1 MKLWKIGLYIIC
13 ILIILYLFFYMTT
26 EGFQSEVGSYVPP
39 SAFNGDPLIPPVTT
53 LNVSYN
59 GQYNETYLVAPN
71 IPNLPTFVPLHMDTL
86 NSDGTAAPN
95 MYASTH
101 GVNDYDYKPGQR
113 SFYANAYTFQDA
125 QAMCASFGAT
135 LATPGQ
141 LSIAAYLAG
150 YWLPFGW
157 ASDGNRYSIIPKNM
171 SYRFPKTMKWTIG
184 GSTSSSGS
192 ASASPYDSLR
202 LLKTGAL
209 PASSS
214 GAGSGSSGQLV
225 AFPICW
231 GVKPTQP
238 TMNVVDFNEM
248 EYSMFT
254 SDVISYVTQPTQSD
268 LLQTVFTPDQAV
280 YALQQTNYNINDGG
294 TNPARKFLIGDSGS
308 SGFANVNRE
317 IYKAA
322 VGSAQYNQDNI
333 NLTLEPCKILLNT
346 FNNFQAQFNALRK
359 VMSDVSGGVIA
370 MQNAKGENADFQMN
384 MELICEV
391 ESPTT
396 SPACARLATLD
407 YEILYNT
414 DKSDISTTRIATLE
428 LLNHNLFA
436 RQGEL
441 CQAMQNLFAIQ
452 KILSCPSSNKGI
464 PDCAYRALGPDPN
477 SGSTLM
483 MNDLQPNNVEYLRIL
498 LQEIS
503 PYFGVTTYQKL
514 IGDILDKLSVMID
527 MPNLNDF
534 NTSTDNF
541 NAVDKEI
548 KAIRQFLVYNTAGPV
563 V

>member
-1 MKLWKIGLYIIC
+1 
-13 ILIILYLFFYMTT
+13 
-26 EGFQSEVGSYVPP
+26 
-39 SAFNGDPLIPPVTT
+39 
-53 LNVSYN
+53 
-59 GQYNETYLVAPN
+59 
-71 IPNLPTFVPLHMDTL
+71 
-86 NSDGTAAPN
+86 
-95 MYASTH
+95 
-101 GVNDYDYKPGQR
+101 
-113 SFYANAYTFQDA
+113 
-125 QAMCASFGAT
+125 
-135 LATPGQ
+135 
-141 LSIAAYLAG
+141 
-150 YWLPFGW
+150 
-157 ASDGNRYSIIPKNM
+157 
-171 SYRFPKTMKWTIG
+171 
-184 GSTSSSGS
+184 
-192 ASASPYDSLR
+192 
-202 LLKTGAL
+202 
-209 PASSS
+209 
-214 GAGSGSSGQLV
+214 
-225 AFPICW
+225 
-231 GVKPTQP
+231 
-238 TMNVVDFNEM
+238 
-248 EYSMFT
+248 MFT
-254 SDVISYVTQPTQSD
+254 SDVISYVTQPTQSE
-268 LLQTVFTPDQAV
+268 LLQTEFTPDQAV
-280 YALQQTNYNINDGG
+280 YALQRTNYNINDGG
-294 TNPARKFLIGDSGS
+294 TNPARKLLIGDSGS
-308 SGFANVNRE
+308 TGFGNVNRE

-322 VGSAQYNQDNI
+322 AGSAQYNQDNI

-346 FNNFQAQFNALRK
+346 FNNFQAQFNTLRK

-414 DKSDISTTRIATLE
+414 DTSDISTTRLATLE

-452 KILSCPSSNKGI
+452 KILSCPSSNQGI
-464 PDCAYRALGPDPN
+464 PDCAYRALGPDPS
-477 SGSTLM
+477 SGSTWM

-498 LQEIS
+498 LQQIS

-548 KAIRQFLVYNTAGPV
+548 KAIRQFLVYNTSGPV